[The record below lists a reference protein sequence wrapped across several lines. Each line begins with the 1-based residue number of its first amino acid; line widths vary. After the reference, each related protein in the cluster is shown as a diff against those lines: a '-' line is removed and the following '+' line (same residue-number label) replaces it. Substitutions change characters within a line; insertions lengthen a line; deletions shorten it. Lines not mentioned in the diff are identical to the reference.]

1 MSICLS
7 LFAPGNSIL
16 ISNAIFHKKLKDK
29 KWNLHLAICLLF
41 KKLYVKLVHHCQ
53 IDNTI
58 ILRDFLLILL
68 VYKRII
74 ERAVF
79 ICTAPP
85 PLPPLSSLSKIIIF
99 Q

>member
-16 ISNAIFHKKLKDK
+16 ISDSTFHKKLKDK

-74 ERAVF
+74 EQALF
-79 ICTAPP
+79 ICTTP
-85 PLPPLSSLSKIIIF
+85 PLPFHYFRKS
-99 Q
+99 